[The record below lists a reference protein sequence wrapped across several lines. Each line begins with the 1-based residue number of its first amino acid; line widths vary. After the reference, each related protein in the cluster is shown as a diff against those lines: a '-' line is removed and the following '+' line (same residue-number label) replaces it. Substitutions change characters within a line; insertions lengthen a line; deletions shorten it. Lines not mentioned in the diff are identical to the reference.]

1 MENKLTYTI
10 EGYEGVW
17 TLDRTY
23 VTELGYLMS
32 SFYHEERGVWMNVNM
47 GHFDEVIVEGTK
59 ADRLTI
65 TREEK

>member
-10 EGYEGVW
+10 DTYEGVW

-23 VTELGYLMS
+23 VSELGYLMS

-47 GHFDEVIVEGTK
+47 GHFNDVILEGTNR
-59 ADRLTI
+59 DRLTI
-65 TREEK
+65 TKE